1 MKNVILMIIGILF
14 TTSSFADEDF
24 DLKCT
29 LDDGVQMT
37 VSHSSHTVY
46 IAFFAPGDDPDEG
59 GGLIKLDI
67 PSGEVKQDI
76 LYKDGKI
83 LFFGLRGD
91 SPEIE
96 NAVVVSFLRDTKSF
110 LGNNGFKYIH
120 TNDMKFISQNKITG
134 ENIED
139 KCLPDTIKL
148 GHSLTE
154 KGIPNVAYIQ

>member
-1 MKNVILMIIGILF
+1 MKNVILMIIGILL
-14 TTSSFADEDF
+14 TTASFADEDF

-37 VSHSSHTVY
+37 VSHGSHTVY

-91 SPEIE
+91 SPESE
-96 NAVVVSFLRDTKSF
+96 NAVVVSFYR
-110 LGNNGFKYIH
+110 
-120 TNDMKFISQNKITG
+120 DMKTFIGNKGTKRIYTNEMSFSRQNKMTG

-139 KCLPDTIKL
+139 KCLPDTIRI